1 MTIEEF
7 VRVKEDLEV
16 ELLNLIDEKVQAFQE
31 ATGTIVSDVNVTM
44 YSYDA
49 SNFAQLLKVNKVSDV
64 DVSVVLKAREG

>member
-49 SNFAQLLKVNKVSDV
+49 SNFAQWLKVNKVSDV